1 MIVALLSIIVLVFV
15 VSVLSQISQPGVNNL
30 GVPSLHPQQ
39 PNKMQAIEDNKS
51 DQREQSSL
59 NNGEATPEFDIVEAE
74 KMFLAARDAPQAP
87 PPTHTIA
94 PFEAFDTVGLQQI
107 ESSRGLA
114 TVAQAVFEEQ
124 RKREPLDLECSA
136 APQPCAMEAVWNNTF
151 QGCGT
156 FHVPAKA
163 KDYAFDSRIWQ
174 GDLNPKLQERQALLA
189 KEWNPYQH
197 MRGRQAMMQFLSTNL
212 NNRKDPYTRP
222 IDDLSD
228 VDLRCLSEIE
238 PTVPA

>member
-15 VSVLSQISQPGVNNL
+15 VSVLAQVSQPDLIPPMTNSAPV
-30 GVPSLHPQQ
+30 
-39 PNKMQAIEDNKS
+39 M
-51 DQREQSSL
+51 SSAPTA
-59 NNGEATPEFDIVEAE
+59 EAFGNEPKGTNTEPAFDIVEAE
-74 KMFLAARDAPQAP
+74 RLFLAARDAPAAP
-87 PPTHTIA
+87 QPTHTIA

-114 TVAQAVFEEQ
+114 TVAQAVFDNQ

-136 APQPCAMEAVWNNTF
+136 APQPCAMEPVWNNTF

-163 KDYAFDSRIWQ
+163 KNYPFDPRVWQ
-174 GDLNPKLQERQALLA
+174 GDLNPKLQERQALMA
-189 KEWNPYQH
+189 KEWDPYQH
-197 MRGRQAMMQFLSTNL
+197 FRGRQAMLQFLSTNL

-222 IDDLSD
+222 IDDLD
-228 VDLRCLSEIE
+228 AVDLRCLNEIE
-238 PTVPA
+238 PTALY

>member
-15 VSVLSQISQPGVNNL
+15 VSVLAQITQPEPTPLASHATMPVN
-30 GVPSLHPQQ
+30 S
-39 PNKMQAIEDNKS
+39 
-51 DQREQSSL
+51 
-59 NNGEATPEFDIVEAE
+59 ATATVAPAESEPTFDIAEAE
-74 KMFLAARDAPQAP
+74 RLFLAARDAPAAP
-87 PPTHTIA
+87 TPTHTIA

-114 TVAQAVFEEQ
+114 TVAQAVFENQ
-124 RKREPLDLECSA
+124 RKREPLDLECTA
-136 APQPCAMEAVWNNTF
+136 APQPCAMEPVWNNTF

-163 KDYAFDSRIWQ
+163 KNYPFDARVWQ
-174 GDLNPKLQERQALLA
+174 GDLNPKLQERQALIA

-197 MRGRQAMMQFLSTNL
+197 FRGRQAMLQFLSTNL

-222 IDDLSD
+222 IDDLD
-228 VDLRCLSEIE
+228 AVDLRCLSEIE
-238 PTVPA
+238 PVALY